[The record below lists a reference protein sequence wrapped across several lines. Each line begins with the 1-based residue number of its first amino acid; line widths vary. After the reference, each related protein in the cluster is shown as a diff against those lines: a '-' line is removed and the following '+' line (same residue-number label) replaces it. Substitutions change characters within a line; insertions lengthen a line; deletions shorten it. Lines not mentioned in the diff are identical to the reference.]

1 MATQEGSADIGARLR
16 AARER
21 KGMTVLQSAEKLHV
35 DARLLEALEAG
46 NFASLG
52 ADVYVRGHLRRYAD
66 LVGESGTE
74 LQALYSGATPAS
86 TPDLT
91 RIPRAEHN
99 PESSR
104 LVLPAVVAVVAL
116 ALTGAVWWLVSLPRS
131 KAHPVVVAQQAPAVA
146 APLPTGPEPAPTPD
160 LGDGGQALPAA
171 ALPAAV
177 PGTVADGQVHLAL
190 KFAEASW
197 VKVWDAHDK
206 ALVDGLMASGTS
218 RTVDGT
224 APLRLVIGNARAV
237 GLAVNGQVV
246 NLDPLVRK
254 RGDAHFAVDANGQ
267 VAPSA
272 PSARGE

>member
-1 MATQEGSADIGARLR
+1 MAKEEGSADIGARLR

-21 KGMTVLQSAEKLHV
+21 RGMTVLQSAEKLHV

-91 RIPRAEHN
+91 RIPRAAHN

-131 KAHPVVVAQQAPAVA
+131 KAHPVVVAQQAPGVATPVATSPEA
-146 APLPTGPEPAPTPD
+146 APAPD
-160 LGDGGQALPAA
+160 LSDGGQMPAA
-171 ALPAAV
+171 ATLPAAV
-177 PGTVADGQVHLAL
+177 PGAVADGQVHLAL

-254 RGDAHFAVDANGQ
+254 RGDAHFAVGANGQ
-267 VAPSA
+267 VAASA
-272 PSARGE
+272 PSAHGE